1 MEVQQC
7 GREGYVFELLERSG
21 KPFNESLT
29 STGMAGDKGLNS
41 YFTNNAIVN

>member
-7 GREGYVFELLERSG
+7 RREGCVFELLERSG
-21 KPFNESLT
+21 KPFESLT